1 MIGIRLSLK
10 AGLHTLNFVDIST
23 VYVYTLNMKPVAT
36 NSLRYT
42 TLLQLLR
49 TADSIL
55 DASRVFFAPWDLSP
69 SQFNVLNLLY
79 GLPEG
84 LSQTDVGRQ
93 LIVHRSNV
101 TGLVDRLEKRGLVK
115 RRALA
120 GDRRVYQV
128 VLTAEGSRVME
139 EVLPLYHRNAEE
151 VWGDCTAKLLSEIQ
165 AQLNQVARNAAQIA
179 RGSGSTQR
187 IEHEDEDRN

>member
-1 MIGIRLSLK
+1 
-10 AGLHTLNFVDIST
+10 
-23 VYVYTLNMKPVAT
+23 MKPAGI
-36 NSLRYT
+36 NSLRYKA
-42 TLLQLLR
+42 LLQLLR

-55 DASRVFFAPWDLSP
+55 DASRSLFAPWDLSP

-115 RRALA
+115 RRELA

-128 VLTAEGSRVME
+128 VLTAEGSKVME
-139 EVLPLYHRNAEE
+139 EVLPVYHRRAEE
-151 VWGDCTAKLLSEIQ
+151 VWGDCPAKVLSEIH
-165 AQLNQVARNAAQIA
+165 AQLNQVARTAAQIA
-179 RGSGSTQR
+179 RGGGKAERTR
-187 IEHEDEDRN
+187 NEDQDGI

>member
-1 MIGIRLSLK
+1 
-10 AGLHTLNFVDIST
+10 
-23 VYVYTLNMKPVAT
+23 MKPVAPNT
-36 NSLRYT
+36 LRYK

-69 SQFNVLNLLY
+69 SQFNVLNLVY

-84 LSQTDVGRQ
+84 LSQTELGRQ

-115 RRALA
+115 RRQLA
-120 GDRRVYQV
+120 GDRRVYQI
-128 VLTAEGSRVME
+128 VLNAEGSRVME

-151 VWGDCTAKLLSEIQ
+151 VWGDCTAKMLLEIQ
-165 AQLNQVARNAAQIA
+165 AQLNQVARNAAQIVRA
-179 RGSGSTQR
+179 GGKA
-187 IEHEDEDRN
+187 EGKAYEDQDGA

>member
-1 MIGIRLSLK
+1 
-10 AGLHTLNFVDIST
+10 
-23 VYVYTLNMKPVAT
+23 MKPVAPNT
-36 NSLRYT
+36 LRYK

-69 SQFNVLNLLY
+69 SQFNVLNLVY

-84 LSQTDVGRQ
+84 LSQTELGRQ

-115 RRALA
+115 RRPLA
-120 GDRRVYQV
+120 GDRRVYQI

-151 VWGDCTAKLLSEIQ
+151 VWGDCTAKMLLEIQ
-165 AQLNQVARNAAQIA
+165 AQLNQVARNAAQIVRA
-179 RGSGSTQR
+179 GGKA
-187 IEHEDEDRN
+187 EGKAYEDQDGA